1 MSDTLPNEVREAIC
15 AEIEEA
21 LCGISVGE
29 DADCMSYGL
38 IDAIAEARHETDLK
52 GAGDILRDAS
62 ADILDAA
69 LSALEA
75 AGFEVNR
82 KGTLNNVRAELTA
95 RAKEMQSARDTLIW
109 VRDELEDEGDRVYFG
124 STNHAEQFREAV
136 ESMDE
141 WSWHDI
147 MRASRDTDY
156 IGQGRIAA
164 QKRDDLAMLVRRI
177 IYRHSKELPLDEV
190 LAAADDYLARNQLN
204 GSPLRDEPAL
214 TASNPKEKPMGSP
227 QAIVAE

>member
-1 MSDTLPNEVREAIC
+1 MSVPDEVREVVSNVPEEVIA
-15 AEIEEA
+15 AAFEEA
-21 LCGISVGE
+21 
-29 DADCMSYGL
+29 CMSIHVTDDAEGMALYIG
-38 IDAIAEARHETDLK
+38 DAIAHFCEHSDLGPAREMIYDQS
-52 GAGDILRDAS
+52 G
-62 ADILDAA
+62 DAA
-69 LSALEA
+69 KAILSALEA
-75 AGFEVNR
+75 AGWEVNR
-82 KGTLNNVRAELTA
+82 KGTCNNVRAELTA

-124 STNHAEQFREAV
+124 STNHADQFREAV

-156 IGQGRIAA
+156 VGQGRIAA

-190 LAAADDYLARNQLN
+190 LAAAADYLARNQLN
-204 GSPLRDEPAL
+204 GSPLRDESAL
-214 TASNPKEKPMGSP
+214 TAAQEQKP
-227 QAIVAE
+227 

>member
-1 MSDTLPNEVREAIC
+1 MTLPEEVREAM
-15 AEIEEA
+15 
-21 LCGISVGE
+21 
-29 DADCMSYGL
+29 DAAVLTVMRGKRVMLADTHGQY
-38 IDAIAEARHETDLK
+38 T
-52 GAGDILRDAS
+52 S
-62 ADILDAA
+62 ADVAKQINNAA

-82 KGTLNNVRAELTA
+82 KGTLDNVRAELTA

-109 VRDELEDEGDRVYFG
+109 VRDEMEDEGDRVYFG
-124 STNHAEQFREAV
+124 STNHAEQFREVV

-177 IYRHSKELPLDEV
+177 IYRHSKELPLEEL

-204 GSPLRDEPAL
+204 GSPLRDEAAML
-214 TASNPKEKPMGSP
+214 TASQGKEQEK
-227 QAIVAE
+227 

>member
-1 MSDTLPNEVREAIC
+1 MSNPRDVMIAAVVENIGPV
-15 AEIEEA
+15 
-21 LCGISVGE
+21 VGTPE
-29 DADCMSYGL
+29 YLARPGNVERL
-38 IDAIAEARHETDLK
+38 EARRLNAATSH
-52 GAGDILRDAS
+52 I
-62 ADILDAA
+62 DAA

-75 AGFEVNR
+75 AGWELNR
-82 KGTLNNVRAELTA
+82 KGTLDNVRAELTA

-109 VRDELEDEGDRVYFG
+109 VRDEMEDEGDRVYFG
-124 STNHAEQFREAV
+124 STNHAEQFREVV
-136 ESMDE
+136 EGMDE

-177 IYRHSKELPLDEV
+177 IYRHSKELPLEEL

-204 GSPLRDEPAL
+204 GSPLRDE
-214 TASNPKEKPMGSP
+214 ASPENTN
-227 QAIVAE
+227 V